1 MSYLVIVESPSKAR
15 TISRFLGRQYRVK
28 ASQGHLIDLPKSR
41 LGIDID
47 HDFTPRYIT
56 IRGKGKILKELREAG
71 KKAKTIFLAADPD
84 REGEA
89 ICWHLSQAL
98 GLSGEAPCRVEFNE
112 ITPEAI
118 KRAFKEPR
126 PIDLNRVDAQQ
137 ARRILD
143 RLVGYQIS
151 PLLWRKVRGG
161 LSAGRVQSVAVRL
174 ICDREDEINRFI
186 EREYWTLEALLEA
199 GSAEARFKASLS
211 GYRGARIELENREQ
225 AGQVME
231 AVREKPFTVRQVRRS
246 VRRRRPSP
254 PFSTSTLQ
262 QDASSKLGFSGYK
275 TMTVAQQLYEG
286 IKLGKG
292 ETVGLVTYIRTD
304 SFRVSQPAREEVR
317 RLIAERYGPDFI
329 PDQPPVY
336 RSRRG
341 AQEAHEAIRPTA
353 AFRDPETVKS
363 FLTRDQFRLYK
374 LIWDRFTASQM
385 APARYDLVTA
395 RIDTGEYTFRASG
408 STLRFPGFM
417 VLYQNRDKEE
427 DRTLPPLEEG
437 QAVRLV
443 ELLPEQHFT
452 QPPPRYSEA
461 SLIKTLEEQGI
472 GRPSTYAPTLQTIAG
487 RGYVEKE
494 NKTFAPTELGRVVV
508 ELLKE
513 YFPEVIDVGFTARM
527 ERQLDEIAEG
537 EAGRNQVL
545 REFYQPFQE
554 RLQVAEREMEKVD
567 LTPEISEETCP
578 ECGRNLIY
586 RHGRF
591 GRFLACPGFPECRF
605 TKREG
610 PREIGVICPVDGG
623 ALVERRSK
631 RGRIFYGCANYPQCR
646 FSIWK
651 RPLPEKCP
659 RCGSLM
665 VEATSRRKPPAK
677 LCSNKECAYSESLL
691 AGSTRGAD

>member
-15 TISRFLGRQYRVK
+15 TISRFLGRRYRVK

-41 LGIDID
+41 LGIDVD
-47 HDFTPRYIT
+47 NDFSPRYIT

-71 KKAKTIFLAADPD
+71 KKAKKIYLAADPD

-98 GLSGEAPCRVEFNE
+98 GLIDETPCRVEFNE
-112 ITPEAI
+112 ITSEAI

-126 PIDLNRVDAQQ
+126 PIDLHRVDAQQ

-174 ICDREDEINRFI
+174 ICDREDEINNFLP
-186 EREYWTLEALLEA
+186 REYWTLEALLEA
-199 GSAEARFKASLS
+199 GNGIRFKASL
-211 GYRGARIELENREQ
+211 GAYRGSKIEPASREE
-225 AGQVME
+225 AGEVME
-231 AVREKPFTVRQVRRS
+231 AVRDKSFTVRRVRKN

-254 PFSTSTLQ
+254 PFNTSTLQ
-262 QDASSKLGFSGYK
+262 QDASSKLGFSGSR
-275 TMTVAQQLYEG
+275 TMAVAQQLYEG
-286 IKLGKG
+286 IKLRKE

-304 SFRVSQPAREEVR
+304 SFRISRPAGEEA
-317 RLIAERYGPDFI
+317 RLLIGERFGPDFV
-329 PDQPPVY
+329 PEKPPVY

-353 AFRDPETVKS
+353 AFRDPETVQS
-363 FLTRDQFRLYK
+363 FLTRDQFRLYR
-374 LIWDRFTASQM
+374 LIWDRFMASQM
-385 APARYDLVTA
+385 APARYDLVTV
-395 RIDTGEYTFRASG
+395 RIDAGEYTFRASG

-417 VLYQNRDKEE
+417 VLYKDRKTEE

-437 QAVRLV
+437 QDLRLI

-472 GRPSTYAPTLQTIAG
+472 GRPSTYAPTLQTIG
-487 RGYVEKE
+487 SRGYVERE
-494 NKTFAPTELGRVVV
+494 NKVFRPTALGRVVV

-513 YFPEVIDVGFTARM
+513 YFPEVIDVGFTVRM
-527 ERQLDEIAEG
+527 EHQLDEIAG
-537 EAGRNQVL
+537 GKAGRNEVL
-545 REFYQPFQE
+545 HEFYRPFQK
-554 RLQVAEREMEKVD
+554 RLQVAEREIEKIE
-567 LTPEISEETCP
+567 LTPETSDEVCP
-578 ECGRNLIY
+578 ECGRNLVY

-605 TKREG
+605 TKREK
-610 PREIGVICPVDGG
+610 PREIGVDCPLDGG

-631 RGRIFYGCANYPQCR
+631 RGRIFYGCANYPRCHFALWQ
-646 FSIWK
+646 K
-651 RPLPEKCP
+651 PLPTKCP
-659 RCGSLM
+659 QCGSLM
-665 VEATSRRKPPAK
+665 VESASRRKPPAK
-677 LCSNKECAYSESLL
+677 LCSNKECGYSEPFP
-691 AGSTRGAD
+691 AARKKE